1 MPAPPPPG
9 PRLVVVVEN
18 AHLEVARV
26 RGRSV
31 LLWAERHLAAIAAR
45 GESASNYRPD
55 IVFDILRALLD
66 SPLNRAGLLQVFVHT
81 HRNVLIRVDPAVR
94 LPRDYDRF
102 EGLFVQLLQRRV
114 IRAKGSNAE
123 LLRVVESRLAQQLP
137 PGVPKFLLSRVAPTR
152 VDLFRLA
159 RDLAAR
165 HAPLREGA
173 AGTPILFYLGGFAHG
188 PIPPGSVEP
197 DATPVS
203 VSDYGLSG
211 SAVAAR
217 LTAAFEQAWGVR

>member
-1 MPAPPPPG
+1 MPPAPPPG
-9 PRLVVVVEN
+9 ARLVVVVEH

-55 IVFDILRALLD
+55 IVFDVLRALLD

-81 HRNVLIRVDPAVR
+81 HRNVLIRVDPTVR

-137 PGVPKFLLSRVAPTR
+137 PGVPKFLLSRVAPAR
-152 VDLFRLA
+152 ADLFALA

-165 HAPLREGA
+165 APA
-173 AGTPILFYLGGFAHG
+173 TPVLFYIGGFAHG
-188 PIPPGSVEP
+188 PIPPASVEP
-197 DATPVS
+197 DAEPIS

>member
-1 MPAPPPPG
+1 MPAPPAPG
-9 PRLVVVVEN
+9 ARLVVVIEH

-26 RGRSV
+26 RGRNV
-31 LLWAERHLAAIAAR
+31 LLWAERHLAAIGAK
-45 GESASNYRPD
+45 GESAANYRPD
-55 IVFDILRALLD
+55 IVFDVLRALLD
-66 SPLNRAGLLQVFVHT
+66 SPLNRAGLLQVFIHT

-123 LLRVVESRLAQQLP
+123 LLRVVESRLTQQLP

-159 RDLAAR
+159 RDLAAD
-165 HAPLREGA
+165 HPLDGPA
-173 AGTPILFYLGGFAHG
+173 TPVLFYIGGFAHG

-197 DATPVS
+197 DAKPIS